1 MKRRM
6 VLENWKL
13 YSIIGVII
21 VMIIAIITMP
31 ILVNTKKVK
40 FDVCFISEEGY
51 KGILRVLIAE

>member
-1 MKRRM
+1 M

-13 YSIIGVII
+13 YSIIGVIV